1 MKFVLAPDSFKGCMT
16 AKQATDAMAKGI
28 LKADPQAVIK
38 KVPMAD
44 GGEGTTQALVDALHG
59 QWVTVN
65 TRDPRN
71 RSIKTRY
78 GLIKNGQVA
87 VMETSAAS
95 GIQFIDPKISDPGDT
110 STYGTGI
117 LIKDAMKRHV
127 KKIILGIGGS
137 ATNDGGVGMAAALG
151 VRFLDATGHPI
162 LPCGNQLNRLVR
174 IDESHMIPEA
184 KQIPIIIAS
193 DVTNPLTGPHG
204 AAAVFGPQK
213 GASSAEVKHL
223 NYNLSHYAKVIK
235 RDLHKDVE
243 KQPGSGA
250 AGGLGAGLMA
260 FTNCQLDSGINV
272 VMKLTDLRS
281 KLRNTNVVMTGE
293 GSVDAQTQYGKVP
306 VGVADLAKKV
316 SPDCKVIALGGH
328 VGNGI
333 QPLYKKGIDA
343 VLPIIPGAMSLKQA
357 MATGPEN
364 LQKVSENL
372 TWLIK

>member
-1 MKFVLAPDSFKGCMT
+1 M
-16 AKQATDAMAKGI
+16 
-28 LKADPQAVIK
+28 
-38 KVPMAD
+38 
-44 GGEGTTQALVDALHG
+44 
-59 QWVTVN
+59 
-65 TRDPRN
+65 
-71 RSIKTRY
+71 
-78 GLIKNGQVA
+78 
-87 VMETSAAS
+87 
-95 GIQFIDPKISDPGDT
+95 
-110 STYGTGI
+110 
-117 LIKDAMKRHV
+117 
-127 KKIILGIGGS
+127 
-137 ATNDGGVGMAAALG
+137 
-151 VRFLDATGHPI
+151 
-162 LPCGNQLNRLVR
+162 
-174 IDESHMIPEA
+174 
-184 KQIPIIIAS
+184 
-193 DVTNPLTGPHG
+193 
-204 AAAVFGPQK
+204 
-213 GASSAEVKHL
+213 
-223 NYNLSHYAKVIK
+223 
-235 RDLHKDVE
+235 E